1 MKELLVI
8 SGKGGTGKTIVTGS
22 FASLAENKVVVDCD
36 VDAADL
42 HLLLAPKVKEAHLFK
57 SGQQPVIDEAK
68 CTRCGTCRTVC
79 RFDAVTPEITI
90 SHIDCEG
97 CGFCAFACP
106 EHAIEMVENVSG
118 EWYISETRYGPLVH
132 ARLGIA
138 EENSGKLVTLV
149 KQKARDVAEE
159 SGRDLILIDGSPGI
173 GCPVIAS
180 LSGVDCAV
188 IVTEPT
194 ISGLHDAGRVVE
206 VAKHFNVPV
215 KVVVNKFDLNTEMT
229 GRIEEYC
236 DKNGIGVLGK
246 IPFCES
252 VVHAMVEGKT
262 VIEYGKNE
270 AKNAILKIW
279 KILAEDLGL

>member
-8 SGKGGTGKTIVTGS
+8 SGKGGTGKTVVTGS
-22 FASLAENKVVVDCD
+22 FASLAENKVTVDCD

-57 SGQQPVIDEAK
+57 SGHQPVIDDVK
-68 CTRCGTCRTVC
+68 CTRCGTCRDVC
-79 RFDAVTPEITI
+79 RFDAVTPGITI
-90 SHIDCEG
+90 SHVDCEG

-106 EHAIEMVENVSG
+106 ENAIEMVENVSG
-118 EWYISETRYGPLVH
+118 EWYISETRHGPLVH

-149 KQKARDVAEE
+149 KEKARAVAKE

-194 ISGLHDAGRVVE
+194 ISGLHDAGRVIE
-206 VAKHFNVPV
+206 VANQFTVPV
-215 KVVVNKFDLNTEMT
+215 KIVINKFDLNTEMT

-236 DKNGIGVLGK
+236 RKNGITVLGR

-262 VIEYGKNE
+262 IVEYGKSE
-270 AKNAILKIW
+270 AKDAILKIW
-279 KILAEDLGL
+279 EALTEDLDL